1 MKQVDL
7 PLSANEDVTFEDLYK
22 ISNFSIMEELSL
34 PEKLLD
40 FVDLQIRIRN
50 IKVVVLVSPFSYFSC
65 NTLCA
70 LIKQFEYRDLKVLL
84 IDTQNR
90 KLPKSFEK
98 IIIDKNLCVI

>member
-50 IKVVVLVSPFSYFSC
+50 IKVVVLVSPFPIFLAILS
-65 NTLCA
+65 A
-70 LIKQFEYRDLKVLL
+70 H
-84 IDTQNR
+84 
-90 KLPKSFEK
+90 
-98 IIIDKNLCVI
+98 